1 MGLSQRRA
9 PRDLPCSEAGHRQ
22 GARVRFQPLFPAAG
36 RGPLLCRTLSPG
48 APGAGMGANP
58 LTGSLDSCWARGASQ
73 LSEARVPTPPGGRC
87 TLPSPLKAVWPWD
100 KGIVEVPFVP
110 CSGAP
115 GSLHLGPFT
124 PSLLFS
130 FSSETGKCL
139 SRAKASPQAQLS
151 CSKAGSVESCSLSCP
166 AHTHFMPGNPGLSLG
181 WGGGWGLPSLG
192 SSSCLLLSSKNE
204 PHLRR
209 RDPQPRSL
217 SDSGQPSGS
226 LRATVSLS
234 ARAVG
239 SFLPNHL
246 PHNRVAKM
254 N

>member
-1 MGLSQRRA
+1 MLRGRSPPRSPGPFSAVIPRSWAWTPPLQNPVPGSSRRGHGREPPDGQPGLV
-9 PRDLPCSEAGHRQ
+9 LGKGSE
-22 GARVRFQPLFPAAG
+22 PAL
-36 RGPLLCRTLSPG
+36 RGPRPHTSRWTLHS
-48 APGAGMGANP
+48 AV
-58 LTGSLDSCWARGASQ
+58 SQ
-73 LSEARVPTPPGGRC
+73 PP
-87 TLPSPLKAVWPWD
+87 PIKAVWPWD

-115 GSLHLGPFT
+115 GSLHLGPFK

-192 SSSCLLLSSKNE
+192 SSPCLLLSSKNE

-234 ARAVG
+234 TRAVAH
-239 SFLPNHL
+239 SYPTTY
-246 PHNRVAKM
+246 PIIVWPK
-254 N
+254 